1 MQAIDGSG
9 EAELKYS
16 EAAIELSLGP
26 SRLAAAGLGAMALAT
41 LAVLFATPGAA
52 AARILLATAVACG
65 ALECAHGLGLGRA
78 AGRRALRLRG
88 SGEIEVRSPG
98 GLWRRGCPRAGSF
111 VAPWLTLLLWRAEG
125 SRFDRAVLI
134 LPDMLGE
141 EDFRR
146 LRVWLRWA

>member
-1 MQAIDGSG
+1 MQATDGCG
-9 EAELKYS
+9 DAELKYS
-16 EAAIELSLGP
+16 EAAVELSLGP
-26 SRLAAAGLGAMALAT
+26 SRLAAAGLAAMALAT

-52 AARILLATAVACG
+52 AARILLATAVACA
-65 ALECAHGLGLGRA
+65 ALECAHGLGLRC

-88 SGEIEVRSPG
+88 AGEIEVRSPG
-98 GLWRRGCPRAGSF
+98 GRWRRGILRAGSF
-111 VAPWLTLLLWRAEG
+111 VAPWLTLVLWRAEG

-141 EDFRR
+141 AEFRL